1 MTYTRALRLRL
12 IAAYV
17 GALFA
22 GLVCFAAA
30 AVFGIDRSERSA
42 LDSHLSAA
50 AQAVSALLDLR
61 SGRPT
66 IDRDD
71 RRQFLTVLGAQTSG
85 LVVDGSR
92 KIVLSNV
99 SVPPAALL
107 AVPAATASYIT
118 TGSGEAELRA
128 FVLPI
133 TNKGSHV
140 GKIVVWRPSDWI
152 DETDRQAAVAFLLA
166 ALVIAA
172 LAWFAGNAVTHRA
185 LDEVVSRQRRFTAD
199 ASHDL
204 RAPLAVIRA
213 ESDLA
218 LTKERDPD
226 AYRQSLATI
235 SQEAERMESLIGD
248 LLSVARAD
256 AGVLEI
262 ARVDLDHITREAC
275 ARVAGAAAAKMVQLD
290 FAASGR
296 TQVNGNASEL
306 ERAVLAVL
314 HNAVKH
320 APAGGR
326 IEVRANGTSGTVEL
340 SVRDNGAGFSP
351 EALEHGLERFWRGD
365 ASGPGSGLG
374 LAVADSIVQAS
385 GGTVRLS
392 NVEGQAETRL
402 VFPAA

>member
-262 ARVDLDHITREAC
+262 ARVDLDHITREA
-275 ARVAGAAAAKMVQLD
+275 AAKMVQLD

>member
-1 MTYTRALRLRL
+1 MTYTHALRLRL
-12 IAAYV
+12 IAVYV
-17 GALFA
+17 GVLFA
-22 GLVCFAAA
+22 GLLCFAAA

-50 AQAVSALLDLR
+50 ARAVSALLDLR
-61 SGRPT
+61 TGQPA

-71 RRQFLTVLGAQTSG
+71 RHQFVTVLGAQTSG
-85 LVVDGSR
+85 VVVSGSR

-99 SVPPAALL
+99 SVPPPDLL
-107 AVPAATASYIT
+107 AVPAATASYVT
-118 TGSGEAELRA
+118 TGSGEAALRA

-133 TNKGSHV
+133 TNKGARV
-140 GKIVVWRPSDWI
+140 GKVVVWRPSDWI
-152 DETDRQAAVAFLLA
+152 DETDREAAVAFLLA

-185 LDEVVSRQRRFTAD
+185 LDEVVARQRRFTAD

-218 LTKERDPD
+218 LTKERDAG

-235 SQEAERMESLIGD
+235 SQEADRMESLIGD

-256 AGVLEI
+256 AGALEI
-262 ARVDLDHITREAC
+262 ARVDLSELAREAC
-275 ARVAGAAAAKMVQLD
+275 TRIAGTAAAKMVEID
-290 FAASGR
+290 FAATGI
-296 TQVNGNASEL
+296 TQVAGNAAEL

-314 HNAVKH
+314 HNAMKH

-326 IEVRANGTSGTVEL
+326 IEVRATAVGGTVEL
-340 SVRDNGAGFSP
+340 SVRDNGPGFSP

-365 ASGPGSGLG
+365 ESGGGSGLG
-374 LAVADSIVQAS
+374 LAVADSIAGAL
-385 GGTVRLS
+385 GGKVRLS
-392 NVEGQAETRL
+392 NVGGQAETRL
-402 VFPAA
+402 IFPAA